1 MADMIAE
8 IKKLTKEK
16 KLVIGADETKKGL
29 KTGKF
34 AKVYL
39 AANCSDTM
47 REDIARYASLGGVDV
62 VDTKLQNTELGDI
75 CKKPYSI
82 SVMGLLK

>member
-1 MADMIAE
+1 MADIVLE
-8 IKKLTKEK
+8 IKKLMKAN

-34 AKVYL
+34 SKVYMTS
-39 AANCSDTM
+39 NCSDLL
-47 REDIARYASLGGVDV
+47 RKDIEHYAGIGGVEIV
-62 VDTKLQNTELGDI
+62 NTNLQNTDLGDI
-75 CKKPYSI
+75 CKKPFAI

>member
-8 IKKLTKEK
+8 LKKLMKEK

-29 KTGKF
+29 RVGKF
-34 AKVYL
+34 QKVYL
-39 AANCSDTM
+39 ASNCGDLLKSDI
-47 REDIARYASLGGVDV
+47 EHYASIGGVAV
-62 VDTKLQNTELGDI
+62 VGTNLQNTEMGDI
-75 CKKPYSI
+75 CKKPFAI